1 MRDRYGEE
9 KTWRQIDPTVAQH
22 PYLVGG
28 LVAIFG
34 IFPFILGMLI
44 IPIDV
49 HIFQRGGPTTHTPRW
64 HPSGNPLVDSVA
76 EHQPANPKIYA
87 SRLPVSPKKNDGK
100 RQGEW
105 NGPEESNVAFGE
117 IPFKDEFPIQTS
129 IAMGFRI
136 ATFDNRRASP
146 IGMLLAMNP

>member
-1 MRDRYGEE
+1 METDRPYCG
-9 KTWRQIDPTVAQH
+9 PT
-22 PYLVGG
+22 PLSGWW
-28 LVAIFG
+28 FG
-34 IFPFILGMLI
+34 CHLDYFPIHIGNLSSSQLTDSI
-44 IPIDV
+44 
-49 HIFQRGGPTTHTPRW
+49 IFQGRGGPGPPSSLW
-64 HPSGNPLVDSVA
+64 QPSGNPLVDSVA

-87 SRLPVSPKKNDGK
+87 SRLPVSPQKNDGK